1 MMEEGLSSSDS
12 AEILEGSQHFRGKRV
27 HRPRHQKAALD
38 NLLCR
43 ISELFCRTQ
52 GLSVSAWDFAF
63 TSGFVDLSGL

>member
-43 ISELFCRTQ
+43 ISELFCRTK
-52 GLSVSAWDFAF
+52 GLSVSA
-63 TSGFVDLSGL
+63 